1 MTQKINFVQRR
12 LAPSGR
18 PPIPTTTNHDA
29 IAIAIDAIAIA
40 IDAIAID
47 AIAIDAIAIDAIAID
62 AIAIDAIAIDA
73 TPDGLRLHWHD
84 DFVCWLQ

>member
-1 MTQKINFVQRR
+1 MFFFVGGLAGMTQKINFVQRR

-29 IAIAIDAIAIA
+29 I
-40 IDAIAID
+40 
-47 AIAIDAIAIDAIAID
+47 AIAIDAIAID

>member
-29 IAIAIDAIAIA
+29 I
-40 IDAIAID
+40 
-47 AIAIDAIAIDAIAID
+47 AIAIDAIAID